1 MTTLVAV
8 IGQGKTVM
16 AADSAV
22 TFNGEIQQRVLPKI
36 FRAGDM
42 LIGAAGLSR
51 LGTVLR
57 NRVTLT
63 CPGPDEDLD
72 DFMVET
78 FCPHLQTILSD
89 NHLWD
94 DVERRF
100 DGCLLVAVRDVVFE
114 VHGNL
119 DPCRF
124 VVPFNSVGSGSS
136 YALGSLHATTSRW
149 ADPEYRADQA
159 LYAAAQFDNC
169 TRLPSTVVTLDHPA
183 PRPALRVVGA

>member
-1 MTTLVAV
+1 
-8 IGQGKTVM
+8 M

-36 FRAGDM
+36 FRTGDM

-63 CPGPDEDLD
+63 CPEPDTDLD

-94 DVERRF
+94 EAERQF
-100 DGCLLVAVRDVVFE
+100 DGCLLVAVRDVIFE

-124 VVPFNSVGSGSS
+124 AVPFNAIGSGSA
-136 YALGSLHATTSRW
+136 YALGSLHTTASRW
-149 ADPEYRADQA
+149 FEPEYRADQA

-169 TRLPSTVVTLDHPA
+169 TRLPSTVVTLEHPA
-183 PRPALRVVGA
+183 HRPAPNAVGA